1 MKLIVSKLLRPMG
14 LERNQAAGLI
24 DFFIGIL
31 MVVAPWFY
39 VDDTNVNLLAIAF
52 LTGACLILY
61 AIFTDYRKGLIAGL
75 ARKIHD
81 ALDLTVGVTVMALFP
96 VKISTMG
103 LIISMLCM
111 AGLGFALI
119 I

>member
-1 MKLIVSKLLRPMG
+1 
-14 LERNQAAGLI
+14 
-24 DFFIGIL
+24 
-31 MVVAPWFY
+31 
-39 VDDTNVNLLAIAF
+39 
-52 LTGACLILY
+52 
-61 AIFTDYRKGLIAGL
+61 LIAGL
-75 ARKIHD
+75 GRKIHD